1 MSKQT
6 VPFRR
11 WHIAWLQANGGGSL
25 PFDVDTLMSL
35 EKQNS
40 WTGVA
45 DGDPI
50 ACGGTIQQ
58 WPGRHH
64 AWMLMNAVTGPHMRF
79 ITNQVL
85 KCLKSVEGR
94 IELTVRA
101 DFAQG
106 HRWAKMLGFR
116 VETPVLVAFGPEGEN
131 HTGYTRFN
139 KG

>member
-1 MSKQT
+1 MNKQL

-11 WHIAWLQANGGGSL
+11 WHIAWLQSNGGGSL

-35 EKQNS
+35 EKQNT
-40 WTGVA
+40 WTAVL
-45 DGDPI
+45 DGDPM

-64 AWMLMNAVTGPHMRF
+64 AWSLMNAATGPHMGF
-79 ITNQVL
+79 ITKQAL
-85 KCLKSVEGR
+85 KRLKLVAGR

-106 HRWAKMLGFR
+106 HRWAKLLGFR
-116 VETPVLVAFGPEGEN
+116 VETPVLAEFGPQGED
-131 HTGYTRFN
+131 HVGYVRFN